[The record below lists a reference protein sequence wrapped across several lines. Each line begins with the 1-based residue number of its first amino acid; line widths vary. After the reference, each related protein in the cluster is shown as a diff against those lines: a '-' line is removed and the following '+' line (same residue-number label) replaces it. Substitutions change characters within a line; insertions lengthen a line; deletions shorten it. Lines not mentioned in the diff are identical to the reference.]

1 MTMSITVAMQKGFE
15 ESMKEMVKELACGL
29 SSKYGV
35 DEVELL
41 ENMSSMLSIKIA
53 SKSVRASS
61 KCREDESKEEE
72 SKPSFFLP
80 WCGSYR
86 SGWCMA
92 LRPNG
97 GLYSQCT
104 VGVRDAGEQC
114 ESCKR
119 KGMPSPSEEER
130 SSDEWT
136 YKTKRPL
143 RYANWLS
150 KKGITAEAA
159 RAEAAKFGLEIPEME
174 MEMEIRQRGRP
185 RKTAAVSDSE
195 SDSEG
200 GPVRRKRGR
209 PSKKEE
215 SEDLFASILA
225 SQEKEE
231 AKPEVKVEKK
241 EKVSKPKIGELRAE
255 LKALG
260 LSTEGKKGELMA
272 RLEEW
277 KKGEQAEASP
287 EMDLTATV
295 VPEAGPEIDLTATV
309 VPEAGPEID
318 LTGAVLP
325 DCGPKMELTAS
336 EMDLTG
342 TVVPEA
348 SPEIDLT
355 ATVKPYAGQEM
366 DLTKTV
372 VAVPVMSQELQEE
385 IFGEETEDEEE
396 PTAVKPFIHDG
407 VKYLKSEDNDLY
419 DPETMEHI
427 AYWNGE
433 KVEDLEEEEE
443 E

>member
-1 MTMSITVAMQKGFE
+1 MSITVAMQKGFE
-15 ESMKEMVKELACGL
+15 ESMKEMVKELAWGL
-29 SSKYGV
+29 SSTYGL
-35 DEVELL
+35 DEGELL
-41 ENMSSMLSIKIA
+41 ERMSSMLSIKIA
-53 SKSVRASS
+53 SKSVGSS
-61 KCREDESKEEE
+61 SSSSSNRRVDEEKE

-86 SGWCMA
+86 SGWCMG

-104 VGVRDAGEQC
+104 VGVRAEGERC

-119 KGMPSPSEEER
+119 KGMPSPAAGAR

-136 YKTKRPL
+136 YKTKRPM

-159 RAEAAKFGLEIPEME
+159 RAEAAKFGLEIPELE
-174 MEMEIRQRGRP
+174 MKMEIRQRGRP

-209 PSKKEE
+209 PSKKEK
-215 SEDLFASILA
+215 SGSDGDDLFASILA

-231 AKPEVKVEKK
+231 GKPEVKVEKK

-277 KKGEQAEASP
+277 KNNEHSEASP

-295 VPEAGPEIDLTATV
+295 VPEVSPEMELTATVKPEAGPEMELTATVKPEAGPEMDLTATV
-309 VPEAGPEID
+309 KLEAGPEID
-318 LTGAVLP
+318 LTGAV
-325 DCGPKMELTAS
+325 K
-336 EMDLTG
+336 
-342 TVVPEA
+342 PEA
-348 SPEIDLT
+348 SPGMELT
-355 ATVKPYAGQEM
+355 ATVKPEAVVNVEM
-366 DLTKTV
+366 K
-372 VAVPVMSQELQEE
+372 EE
-385 IFGEETEDEEE
+385 VYEEETEDEEE
-396 PTAVKPFIHDG
+396 ATAVKPFIHDG

-433 KVEDLEEEEE
+433 TVEELEEEEE
-443 E
+443 